1 VIVGPLVKRFLC
13 AILGDSKAQYLMNE
27 WLMIFWIINFI
38 AVHIVFFL
46 ALAVWSKVAI
56 LYLADISVYACIGQ
70 HYTGM
75 AASLAGR
82 KADEDRA
89 PSGDE
94 EDVCC

>member
-1 VIVGPLVKRFLC
+1 MVLTFG
-13 AILGDSKAQYLMNE
+13 
-27 WLMIFWIINFI
+27 
-38 AVHIVFFL
+38 VH
-46 ALAVWSKVAI
+46 S
-56 LYLADISVYACIGQ
+56 CIGQ